1 MLRWPGL
8 LILLLLQTYAFSQ
21 DFTALMREGAQEE
34 KKLNEAGAL
43 ERYKQALHLQPANL
57 QALNKCSELYSRVG
71 FRLPG
76 KAARDD
82 YYRAAKTYAAT
93 ALSLYPNDSEA
104 NCLMAIALG
113 RTTLNSSGKEKIH
126 AVREIKKYADNA
138 LRLNPANYKAWH
150 VLGRWHYELS
160 NLGLVERTAVKLFFG
175 GMPKCSFKESV
186 YAFEQARDLTSNFI
200 LNYFELAR
208 AYKKNGQQAA
218 AVASLQKLLTLPDQ
232 TADDVQTKIQAR
244 RLLKSWQ

>member
-1 MLRWPGL
+1 MVRWLGCLIFL
-8 LILLLLQTYAFSQ
+8 LFQANGFAQ
-21 DFTALMREGAQEE
+21 DFAALMRDAAQEE

-43 ERYKQALHLQPANL
+43 EKYKQALHLQPANL

-113 RTTLNSSGKEKIH
+113 RTTLNSSSKEKIQ

-150 VLGRWHYELS
+150 VLGRWHFELS
-160 NLGLVERTAVKLFFG
+160 NLGFVERTAVKLFFG
-175 GMPKCSFKESV
+175 GMPKCSFRESV
-186 YAFEQARDLTSNFI
+186 NAFEQARDLTSNFI

-208 AYKKNGQQAA
+208 AYQKNGQKAA
-218 AVASLQKLLTLPDQ
+218 AIASLQKLLTLPEQ
-232 TADDVQTKIQAR
+232 TADDVQTKNQAR
-244 RLLKSWQ
+244 QLLKTWQ